1 MNSELERTQTRR
13 LLGDEN
19 RKSKIRNLKL
29 TNTTVSCIITLS
41 FDLPAYIYETSVE
54 LCSGEGVSVSELLVM
69 LIIVHC
75 QCFPRKVSS
84 IMTDLFLD

>member
-1 MNSELERTQTRR
+1 MKIESPRLE
-13 LLGDEN
+13 
-19 RKSKIRNLKL
+19 NLKL
-29 TNTTVSCIITLS
+29 TNTTTVSCIITLS